1 MKRLVKKVIRVL
13 LFPLTIFDCGFT
25 VWLVLICGD
34 TYDRMIHKQG
44 DMSLQ
49 HYLLLL
55 SKNREF
61 ISAFITVSI
70 TTVLILFFAVT
81 QKSKKTVRQILNY
94 FFVFLLVFSLLMFF
108 LWLALCIPDV
118 SSMIV
123 PFSTVIRDKP
133 TIVFFILFCVGLFGL
148 MFNKANTY
156 ETYGTG
162 DGSLSHE
169 ENDN

>member
-70 TTVLILFFAVT
+70 TTVLILFL
-81 QKSKKTVRQILNY
+81 Q
-94 FFVFLLVFSLLMFF
+94 
-108 LWLALCIPDV
+108 
-118 SSMIV
+118 
-123 PFSTVIRDKP
+123 
-133 TIVFFILFCVGLFGL
+133 
-148 MFNKANTY
+148 
-156 ETYGTG
+156 
-162 DGSLSHE
+162 
-169 ENDN
+169 